1 MFHASNSWSGGWGS
15 GSDGSRR
22 YRSRAYCGTLRGSA
36 LRRQRG
42 NAGGAGYGVEGRAP
56 DGFPAERGERTGRW
70 AAWSAAAGPARVRPA
85 FAVRIS
91 FCPFAPA
98 KRECGRCGIRCG
110 RGVRRMGFPPKGA
123 SAPGDG
129 RHGARRRGLRA
140 FALRLPCG
148 FRFARLRRQRGNAGG
163 AGYGVGEA
171 CAGWV
176 SRRKGRA
183 RRAMGGMERGGG
195 ACARSPCVCRADFVL
210 PVCAG
215 KEGMRAVQDT
225 VWEMLAQDGFPVE
238 RGACAPGDGRHGAR
252 RRGLRALLHAAV
264 KQAAR
269 IGEIRR
275 RPRLERGED
284 TVAQGGRFHRKGQR
298 IVFQAAKLVQPVAH
312 IDRQRVVQP

>member
-1 MFHASNSWSGGWGS
+1 MGRGDIEAARIVGRFVV
-15 GSDGSRR
+15 
-22 YRSRAYCGTLRGSA
+22 LRCAGKV
-36 LRRQRG
+36 G
-42 NAGGAGYGVEGRAP
+42 NAGGE
-56 DGFPAERGERTGRW
+56 
-70 AAWSAAAGPARVRPA
+70 
-85 FAVRIS
+85 
-91 FCPFAPA
+91 
-98 KRECGRCGIRCG
+98 
-110 RGVRRMGFPPKGA
+110 
-123 SAPGDG
+123 
-129 RHGARRRGLRA
+129 
-140 FALRLPCG
+140 
-148 FRFARLRRQRGNAGG
+148 
-163 AGYGVGEA
+163 GYGVGDA
-171 CAGWV
+171 RAGWV

-183 RRAMGGMERGGG
+183 RRAMDGMERGGG

-215 KEGMRAVQDT
+215 KEGMRAVRDT
-225 VWEMLAQDGFPVE
+225 VWEMRAPDGFSAE

>member
-1 MFHASNSWSGGWGS
+1 MGRGDIEAARIVGRFVV
-15 GSDGSRR
+15 
-22 YRSRAYCGTLRGSA
+22 LRC
-36 LRRQRG
+36 
-42 NAGGAGYGVEGRAP
+42 AGKEGMR
-56 DGFPAERGERTGRW
+56 
-70 AAWSAAAGPARVRPA
+70 
-85 FAVRIS
+85 AVRDTVWKG
-91 FCPFAPA
+91 A
-98 KRECGRCGIRCG
+98 
-110 RGVRRMGFPPKGA
+110 RRMGFPPKGA

-215 KEGMRAVQDT
+215 KEGMRAVRDT
-225 VWEMLAQDGFPVE
+225 VWEMRAPDGFPAE
-238 RGACAPGDGRHGAR
+238 RGERAGRWTAWSAAAGPARVRPALAVRISFCPFAPAKRECGRCRIRCGRCSRRMGFPSKGALARRAMGGMERGGGACARYCT
-252 RRGLRALLHAAV
+252 
-264 KQAAR
+264 
-269 IGEIRR
+269 
-275 RPRLERGED
+275 PR
-284 TVAQGGRFHRKGQR
+284 
-298 IVFQAAKLVQPVAH
+298 
-312 IDRQRVVQP
+312 